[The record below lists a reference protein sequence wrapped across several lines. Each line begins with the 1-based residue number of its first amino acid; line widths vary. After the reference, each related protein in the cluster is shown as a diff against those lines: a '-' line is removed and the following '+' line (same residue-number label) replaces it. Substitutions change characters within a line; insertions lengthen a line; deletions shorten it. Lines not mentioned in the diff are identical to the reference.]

1 MAPRRVSRPAALR
14 RFLAGAVVWACAS
27 LAARAQEPVELTLTK
42 SSPFH
47 VRVHVRIVRL
57 DRAVQVS
64 VLGGEIEFPAS
75 AKFDGRLISMQA
87 YLYGPLTDG
96 GKERVSLAFSSP
108 VRYDRVM
115 IPGTKFHVPPA
126 NLVIAVNADRAGRIE
141 SSYVTLG
148 FTYKTKRSV
157 GGQETFVATPE
168 TIFRSAPTAT
178 PAPQPAATPA
188 PAPTR

>member
-1 MAPRRVSRPAALR
+1 MRPRRGSRQALQC
-14 RFLAGAVVWACAS
+14 FVGVLVCVLGS
-27 LAARAQEPVELTLTK
+27 LPAARAQEPVELTLTK
-42 SSPFH
+42 STPFQL
-47 VRVHVRIVRL
+47 RIPVRIVRL

-87 YLYGPLTDG
+87 YLYGPLRDG
-96 GKERVSLAFSSP
+96 GKERVALAFSSP

-115 IPGTKFHVPPA
+115 IPSTKFHVPPV

-148 FTYKTKRSV
+148 FTYKTRRSV
-157 GGQETFVATPE
+157 GGQETFVATPD
-168 TIFRSAPTAT
+168 TIFKSSAPTI
-178 PAPQPAATPA
+178 PPPAATATPPVPA
-188 PAPTR
+188 PAR